1 MLIML
6 EGCDATGK
14 TTIANMLQLVMPD
27 AQVVHCTADTPNDF
41 EFFDELIN
49 IGQFRNVILDR
60 GMYGQFV
67 YQNWD
72 ERNLSMT
79 QLTELELRMLKTGAK
94 LLYICASKSKIKE
107 RLKLRGEETPLAV
120 EEILQRFDEV
130 LKKSILPV
138 YYIETTN
145 GLLMGRLV

>member
-41 EFFDELIN
+41 EFFDTLID
-49 IGQFRNVILDR
+49 IGQSRNVILDR

-67 YQNWD
+67 YQDWN
-72 ERNLSMT
+72 ERNLSMA
-79 QLTELELRMLKTGAK
+79 QLTKLELRMLETGAK
-94 LLYICASKSKIKE
+94 LLYICASKSKIEE
-107 RLKLRGEETPLAV
+107 RLKLRGEETSLAV

-130 LKKSILPV
+130 LKESILPV

-145 GLLMGRLV
+145 GLLIGRLV

>member
-41 EFFDELIN
+41 EFFDTLID
-49 IGQFRNVILDR
+49 IGQSRNIILDR

-67 YQNWD
+67 YQNWN
-72 ERNLSMT
+72 ERNLSMA
-79 QLTELELRMLKTGAK
+79 QLTKLELRMLETGAK
-94 LLYICASKSKIKE
+94 LLYICASKSKIEE

>member
-14 TTIANMLQLVMPD
+14 TTIAHMLQLVMPE

-41 EFFDELIN
+41 EFFDTLID
-49 IGQFRNVILDR
+49 IGQSRNVILDR

-67 YQNWD
+67 YQDLN
-72 ERNLSMT
+72 ERKLSMT
-79 QLTELELRMLKTGAK
+79 QLTKLELRMLETGAK
-94 LLYICASKSKIKE
+94 LIYICASKSKIEE

-120 EEILQRFDEV
+120 EEILQRFAEV
-130 LKKSILPV
+130 LKESILPM
-138 YYIETTN
+138 YYIDTTN

>member
-41 EFFDELIN
+41 EFFDELSR
-49 IGQFRNVILDR
+49 IGQYRNVILDR

-67 YQNWD
+67 YQNWN
-72 ERNLSMT
+72 ERNLSMA
-79 QLTELELRMLKTGAK
+79 QLTKLELRMLETGAK
-94 LLYICASKSKIKE
+94 LLYICASKSKIEE

-130 LKKSILPV
+130 LKESILPV

>member
-41 EFFDELIN
+41 EFFDTLIN
-49 IGQFRNVILDR
+49 IGQSRNVILDR

-67 YQNWD
+67 YQNWN
-72 ERNLSMT
+72 ERNLSMA
-79 QLTELELRMLKTGAK
+79 QLTKLELRMLETGAK
-94 LLYICASKSKIKE
+94 LLYICASKSKIEE

-120 EEILQRFDEV
+120 EEILQRFNEV
-130 LKKSILPV
+130 LKESILPV

>member
-41 EFFDELIN
+41 EFFDELIH
-49 IGQFRNVILDR
+49 IGQSRNVILDR

-67 YQNWD
+67 YQDWH
-72 ERNLSMT
+72 ERNLSMA
-79 QLTELELRMLKTGAK
+79 QLTRLELRMLETGAK
-94 LLYICASKSKIKE
+94 LLYICASKSKIEE

>member
-72 ERNLSMT
+72 ERNLSMA

-94 LLYICASKSKIKE
+94 LLYICASKSKIEE